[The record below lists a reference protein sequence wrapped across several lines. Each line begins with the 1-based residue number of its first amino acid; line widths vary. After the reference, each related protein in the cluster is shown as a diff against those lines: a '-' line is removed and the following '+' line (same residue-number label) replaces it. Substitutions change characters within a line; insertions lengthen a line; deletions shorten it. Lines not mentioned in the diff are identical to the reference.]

1 MKSWEEL
8 KDEVRKVSKDKE
20 MARAI
25 VKMAGIRRDA
35 LKLLEDK
42 VDFTSISVENYYEII
57 KELITG
63 LMAVEGYKTLSH
75 EVLVVYLSHNHKEF
89 SQAELVL
96 IDELRKLRNEI
107 VYRGFFV
114 EPAFLNRNK
123 AKIDDIIEKL
133 LRLVK
138 SNL

>member
-1 MKSWEEL
+1 MKNWEEL
-8 KDEVRKVSKDKE
+8 KGEIRKVSEDKE
-20 MARAI
+20 MARSI
-25 VKMAGIRRDA
+25 LKMVATRRDA
-35 LKLLEDK
+35 LKLFEGK
-42 VDFTSISVENYYEII
+42 AEFTSISVEDYYEVI

-75 EVLVVYLSHNHKEF
+75 EALVAYLSHNHKEF
-89 SQAELVL
+89 SQAEIVL

-114 EPAFLNRNK
+114 EPAFVDRNK
-123 AKIDDIIEKL
+123 AKINVITEKL

-138 SNL
+138 TNL

>member
-138 SNL
+138 NNL